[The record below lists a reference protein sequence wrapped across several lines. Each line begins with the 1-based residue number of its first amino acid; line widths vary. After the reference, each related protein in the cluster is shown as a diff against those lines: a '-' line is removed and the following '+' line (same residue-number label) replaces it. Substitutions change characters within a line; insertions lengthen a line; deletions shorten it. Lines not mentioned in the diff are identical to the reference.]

1 MSQIISREDARAQE
15 LKQYFTGEPCKHGHI
30 APRFVSTGG
39 CKECLAQAPRMT
51 KFKGHGR
58 VNITIPAAL
67 ERYINLVVRKASSLT
82 FADEMR
88 CKTDGDFNLWI
99 DEVHQ
104 GKFDT
109 YEDMERA
116 RYDIL
121 VHGPR
126 VTAPAA
132 APIPV
137 TRQPSGYDHVA
148 ALCRAVPQ
156 FVIDMCQQN
165 DANELWIGG
174 AYQGKFESRGALER
188 HKWKWLI
195 SSL

>member
-1 MSQIISREDARAQE
+1 MGLISREDARAQG

-39 CKECLAQAPRMT
+39 CKECLAQVPRAT

-58 VNITIPAAL
+58 VTLTIPAAL
-67 ERYINLVVRKASSLT
+67 EKYIQLVVRKASSLT

-88 CKTDGDFNLWI
+88 CRTDGDFNLWV
-99 DEVHQ
+99 DNVHQ
-104 GKFDT
+104 GRFDS

-121 VHGPR
+121 IHGPR
-126 VTAPAA
+126 VVATA
-132 APIPV
+132 APGPV
-137 TRQPSGYDHVA
+137 QNTLMGYDHVA
-148 ALCRAVPQ
+148 ALCRSVPQ

-165 DANELWIGG
+165 EANELWIGG
-174 AYQGKFESRGALER
+174 AYQGKFESRDALER

-195 SSL
+195 ASL